1 MATLD
6 TSKFKPGQ
14 NLVCT
19 LEKLPRTDDQE
30 STIAR
35 LMRKDPAT
43 KRALRRA
50 QRMRRQRMVV
60 YNRGNRDWYSREK
73 SAQVVRIAK
82 GQSWTMP
89 FTLDLASDLA
99 VVGPFVSVKAAK

>member
-1 MATLD
+1 MAALD

-19 LEKLPRTDDQE
+19 ISADPKTDDQVA
-30 STIAR
+30 TIAR
-35 LMRKDPAT
+35 LMRMDPEN
-43 KRALRRA
+43 KKALRRA

-73 SAQVVRIAK
+73 AAKVVHVAK
-82 GQSWTMP
+82 GKSWTMP
-89 FTLDLASDLA
+89 YSRDMDGSLAA
-99 VVGPFVSVKAAK
+99 VASFVTIKAS

>member
-1 MATLD
+1 MATID

-19 LEKLPRTDDQE
+19 IDKLPKTDDQS

-50 QRMRRQRMVV
+50 QRMRRQRMIV
-60 YNRGNRDWYSREK
+60 YNRGNRDWVSREP
-73 SAQVVRIAK
+73 SARVVRVAK
-82 GQSWTMP
+82 GESWTMP
-89 FTLDLASDLA
+89 YSLDLATDLA
-99 VVGPFVSVKAAK
+99 AIQPFVSVKAGK

>member
-6 TSKFKPGQ
+6 TTKFKPGQ
-14 NLVCT
+14 SLVCT
-19 LEKLPRTDDQE
+19 IDKLPRTDDQA

-50 QRMRRQRMVV
+50 QRMRRQRMIV
-60 YNRGNRDWYSREK
+60 YNRGNRDWVSREP
-73 SAQVVRIAK
+73 SAKVLRIAQ
-82 GQSWTMP
+82 GASWTMSYS
-89 FTLDLASDLA
+89 LDLAGDLA
-99 VVGPFVSVKAAK
+99 VVESFVSVKAQ